1 MHKCEQ
7 KYTSDRERKQQNFW
21 ISACWMLLRLGFA
34 VIVVFY
40 LFSTSGVSA
49 ALAAGGS
56 NQGSSYNLEDVFFA
70 LVIVSI
76 LILLG
81 RWFRQKIAVLKSLY
95 IPSSIVAGVIALLLG
110 SEALGAIAK
119 NIGGEGAFL
128 ANGLFSQAIQDVWSA
143 VPGVFIN
150 IVFATIFL
158 GEFIPS
164 PREIWRRAAPQ
175 VAFGQTIAW
184 GQYVVGLLL
193 ALLVLAPVFKL
204 DPISG
209 ALIEIAF
216 EGGHGTAAGMGQEL
230 RNLGFEEGPDLALG
244 LATVGIIT
252 GVVAG
257 VILAEW
263 GRKKGHISVSSEA
276 HQQPEVAHT
285 VGEENSELN
294 AKRSQHLSTL
304 LIDPLSVHFGF
315 VGVAVAIGWLIFQAL
330 TLLESITWNRGGE
343 GLDLMSA
350 IPLFPLALIGGI
362 IVQLLLDRLGRTYLI
377 DRKLIN
383 NIGGVSLDVTIVAAL
398 ASISLKVIGSNFGAF
413 LVISVAGIAWNL
425 ISFVYLAPRIIPT
438 YWFERGIGD
447 MGQSMGVTATG
458 LLLMR
463 MVDPF
468 NRSGAFESFAYKQ
481 LFFEPIVGGGLFTAA
496 APLLI
501 ANFGP
506 VSVLLLTSILL
517 VFWLVF
523 GFWNYHQLT
532 KISND

>member
-1 MHKCEQ
+1 M
-7 KYTSDRERKQQNFW
+7 
-21 ISACWMLLRLGFA
+21 
-34 VIVVFY
+34 
-40 LFSTSGVSA
+40 
-49 ALAAGGS
+49 ALAAGVS
-56 NQGSSYNLEDVFFA
+56 NQGSSYDLQDVFFA
-70 LVIVSI
+70 LVILSFLI
-76 LILLG
+76 LIG
-81 RWFRQKIAVLKSLY
+81 RWLRQSIAVLKSLY
-95 IPSSIVAGVIALLLG
+95 IPSSIVAGVVALLLG

-119 NIGGEGAFL
+119 TVGGEEAFL
-128 ANGLFSQAIQDVWSA
+128 ANGLFSQPIQDVWSA

-164 PREIWRRAAPQ
+164 PRDIWRRAAPQ
-175 VAFGQTIAW
+175 VAFGQSLAW

-204 DPISG
+204 DPIAG

-216 EGGHGTAAGMGQEL
+216 EGGHGTAAGMSQTIKG
-230 RNLGFEEGPDLALG
+230 LGFEAGPDLALG
-244 LATVGIIT
+244 LATVGIVT
-252 GVVAG
+252 GVLAG
-257 VILAEW
+257 VILADW
-263 GRKKGHISVSSEA
+263 GRKQGHISVSSDA
-276 HQQPEVAHT
+276 HQQPEVVNT
-285 VGEENSELN
+285 VDEKNSALK
-294 AKRSQHLSTL
+294 ARRDKHLSTL

-315 VGVAVAIGWLIFQAL
+315 VGVAVAIGWLLLQAL
-330 TLLESITWNRGGE
+330 TWIESITWNQGGG
-343 GLDLMSA
+343 GLELVSA

-362 IVQLLLDRLGRTYLI
+362 IVQLLLERLGRTYLI
-377 DRKLIN
+377 DRQLIN

-398 ASISLKVIGSNFGAF
+398 ASISLKVIGSNFAAF
-413 LVISVAGIAWNL
+413 LILSVAGIAWNV
-425 ISFVYLAPRIIPT
+425 ISFIYLAPRIIPS

-501 ANFGP
+501 ARFGP
-506 VSVLLLTSILL
+506 VSVLLLTTILL
-517 VFWLVF
+517 VSWLVF
-523 GFWNYHQLT
+523 GFWNYQRLT
-532 KISND
+532 KSN